1 MLQLSLFRLRK
12 SLQRA
17 SSSLDTADIFFYIL
31 IAISVVIICIVA
43 AMLAAVFFAIK
54 GWENTFTRIIKGAL
68 LWPFFIF
75 FLLLSWIFATLFLVF
90 SLAGADFCI
99 DPDGY
104 VQILL
109 DQSEDMFEGL
119 IFGFIVYYVSG
130 CTVEPAGVAE
140 IRELSDVAQTVVE
153 SAHGLTSAFGE
164 TSVQALAAICGLTIK
179 QATALRGLINVG
191 HDTTHLINRGVIG
204 LRSLLQ
210 CETFNP
216 IYSKYKQC
224 I

>member
-1 MLQLSLFRLRK
+1 VK
-12 SLQRA
+12 RA
-17 SSSLDTADIFFYIL
+17 SSS
-31 IAISVVIICIVA
+31 V
-43 AMLAAVFFAIK
+43 
-54 GWENTFTRIIKGAL
+54 
-68 LWPFFIF
+68 
-75 FLLLSWIFATLFLVF
+75 
-90 SLAGADFCI
+90 

-140 IRELSDVAQTVVE
+140 IRELSDVAKTVVE

>member
-1 MLQLSLFRLRK
+1 
-12 SLQRA
+12 
-17 SSSLDTADIFFYIL
+17 
-31 IAISVVIICIVA
+31 
-43 AMLAAVFFAIK
+43 
-54 GWENTFTRIIKGAL
+54 
-68 LWPFFIF
+68 
-75 FLLLSWIFATLFLVF
+75 
-90 SLAGADFCI
+90 
-99 DPDGY
+99 
-104 VQILL
+104 
-109 DQSEDMFEGL
+109 MFEGL

-216 IYSKYKQC
+216 IYSK
-224 I
+224 